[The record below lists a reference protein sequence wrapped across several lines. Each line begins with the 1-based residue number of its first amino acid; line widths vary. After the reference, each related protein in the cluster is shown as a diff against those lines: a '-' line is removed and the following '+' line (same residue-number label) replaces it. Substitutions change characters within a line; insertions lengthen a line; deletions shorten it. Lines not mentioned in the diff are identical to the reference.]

1 MNKLFKS
8 VVCVLTVF
16 SMVFIMGC
24 VDEDES
30 DTATLN
36 GDWDRGD
43 IVVTFINGDGVF
55 TVINSNSGWE
65 RVRENGDIKVGDK
78 KFRNIKKSGDLKWT
92 GEERNYNT
100 ATYRAGDWKNC
111 TITMDAD
118 GQNIRVDDHGP
129 DVTNPTTY
137 YTKLSY

>member
-1 MNKLFKS
+1 MNKMFKA

-24 VDEDES
+24 VGLDES
-30 DTATLN
+30 DYEMLN
-36 GDWDRGD
+36 GDWDRED
-43 IVVTFINGDGVF
+43 IVVTFTNGDGVF
-55 TVINSNSGWE
+55 TIINSNSPWQ
-65 RVRENGDIKVGDK
+65 RVRNNGDIKIGDK

-92 GEERNYNT
+92 CEERIYDT
-100 ATYRAGDWKNC
+100 GTYRHKGWSDC

-118 GQNIRVDDHGP
+118 GQNIRVDDHDP
-129 DVTNPTTY
+129 DIVNPTTY